1 MLPVTGPDEIT
12 VGSDVIQELADGFA
26 DLYQHDP
33 KRLAYVADFQLEN
46 LKEVCVWLSDLYSD
60 SLSKATVVSQVALC
74 MSTLRCLFEFGVT
87 LESTDYTGY
96 VKFTGPPEQDLR
108 RKIQTYLRAHPN
120 MANIRRGE
128 VSQCLGYLV
137 TVEQY
142 FRSLDNKAFF
152 RMIWPVYTLLSQV
165 EGNL

>member
-33 KRLAYVADFQLEN
+33 KQLAYVAGFELEN
-46 LKEVCVWLSDLYSD
+46 LKKVCVWLSDLYSD
-60 SLSKATVVSQVALC
+60 SLSKAMVVSQVALC

-120 MANIRRGE
+120 MASIRRGE
-128 VSQCLGYLV
+128 VSQCLGYLA